1 MPWYK
6 TLATYADK
14 ATVDQKNRLEDEC
27 NSNGSKFQN
36 NDEIKDNIHFL
47 KDDPDSK
54 LLSLVIEK
62 VVIVRVTNFVR
73 SAYDPLSTSQ
83 TLKLTSL
90 LERFISLYPTVNGQS
105 RQVRELLEVVKEKLR
120 TTILLYQEDWR
131 FQRKQGDMQVMAV
144 LSVHVQASKHTY

>member
-1 MPWYK
+1 MSWYK

-14 ATVDQKNRLEDEC
+14 ATLDQKNRLEDEC
-27 NSNGSKFQN
+27 SSNGSKFQN

-83 TLKLTSL
+83 TLKLTGL
-90 LERFISLYPTVNGQS
+90 LERFISLYPTVNGES
-105 RQVRELLEVVKEKLR
+105 RQLRELLEVVKEKLR
-120 TTILLYQEDWR
+120 TAIDNDVYIP
-131 FQRKQGDMQVMAV
+131 FGYPKQ
-144 LSVHVQASKHTY
+144 

>member
-6 TLATYADK
+6 TLATYSDK
-14 ATVDQKNRLEDEC
+14 ATLDQKNRLEDESS
-27 NSNGSKFQN
+27 NNGSNFQN
-36 NDEIKDNIHFL
+36 NAEIKDNIHFL

-83 TLKLTSL
+83 TLKLTGL
-90 LERFISLYPTVNGQS
+90 LERFISLYPTVNGES
-105 RQVRELLEVVKEKLR
+105 RQLRELLEVVKEKLR
-120 TTILLYQEDWR
+120 TAIDNDVYIP
-131 FQRKQGDMQVMAV
+131 FGYPKQ
-144 LSVHVQASKHTY
+144 

>member
-14 ATVDQKNRLEDEC
+14 ATLDQKNRLEDESS
-27 NSNGSKFQN
+27 NNGSNFQN
-36 NDEIKDNIHFL
+36 NAEIKDNIHFL

-83 TLKLTSL
+83 TLKLTGL
-90 LERFISLYPTVNGQS
+90 LERFISLYPTVNGES
-105 RQVRELLEVVKEKLR
+105 RQLRELLEVVKEKLR
-120 TTILLYQEDWR
+120 TAIDNDVYIP
-131 FQRKQGDMQVMAV
+131 FGYPKQ
-144 LSVHVQASKHTY
+144 

>member
-27 NSNGSKFQN
+27 SSDGSKFQN

-83 TLKLTSL
+83 TLKLTGL

-120 TTILLYQEDWR
+120 TTIDNDVYIP
-131 FQRKQGDMQVMAV
+131 FGYPKQ
-144 LSVHVQASKHTY
+144 

>member
-1 MPWYK
+1 MAWYK

-14 ATVDQKNRLEDEC
+14 ATLDQKDRLEDEFS
-27 NSNGSKFQN
+27 NNGSKIQN
-36 NDEIKDNIHFL
+36 KDEIKDNIHFL

-83 TLKLTSL
+83 TLKLTGL
-90 LERFISLYPTVNGQS
+90 LERFISLYPTVNGES
-105 RQVRELLEVVKEKLR
+105 RQVRELLEIVKEKLR
-120 TTILLYQEDWR
+120 TAIDNDVYIP
-131 FQRKQGDMQVMAV
+131 FGYPKQ
-144 LSVHVQASKHTY
+144 

>member
-14 ATVDQKNRLEDEC
+14 AKLDQKNRLEDEC
-27 NSNGSKFQN
+27 SNNGSNLQN
-36 NDEIKDNIHFL
+36 NVEIKDNIHFL

-62 VVIVRVTNFVR
+62 VVIVRVMNFVR

-83 TLKLTSL
+83 TLKLTGL
-90 LERFISLYPTVNGQS
+90 LERFISLYPTVNGES
-105 RQVRELLEVVKEKLR
+105 RQLRELLEVVKEKLR
-120 TTILLYQEDWR
+120 TAIDNDVYIP
-131 FQRKQGDMQVMAV
+131 FGYPKQ
-144 LSVHVQASKHTY
+144 